1 MPPASRSLY
10 SLFFTLYNLDY
21 LLQGFLVFHSF
32 GGGTGMTEYFL
43 WDLMT
48 FCGVQQHKNLILWL
62 VPSDSKFSFGA
73 ILQQNIHL

>member
-1 MPPASRSLY
+1 MPPASRFLY
-10 SLFFTLYNLDY
+10 SFFLTLYNLDY

-43 WDLMT
+43 WDFMT
-48 FCGVQQHKNLILWL
+48 FYGVQQHKNLILRL
-62 VPSDSKFSFGA
+62 VPIDSKFSFGA